1 MQEWEAVFKE
11 NFFKN
16 RNIKDKNRDDF
27 FSFDFEKD
35 NLSPFDFINMDKSV
49 DRIKTAIDNKEKILV
64 YTDYDCDGIP
74 AATILSDFFNK
85 IGYKEFQV
93 YIPHRHLEGYGLH
106 IEALDRFVCNGYTL
120 VITADLGITNIEQV
134 EYLKSKNVD
143 IVLSDHHLPIVLDG
157 KEILPDT
164 EYLINPMVSYEKY
177 QNKYLCGAGVAW
189 KIVHAFLVKYRNEYG
204 VVDGWEKWLL
214 DMVAIALV
222 ADMMPLSGENRK
234 LVTFGLKVLQKS
246 PRPAIQKICSIA
258 KINQKNLNEKDI
270 AFTFA
275 PRINAAGRMDHPI
288 LAYKML
294 ADIDG
299 KALDYVE
306 TIENLNTKRK
316 QSVKDINSF
325 LKDMTFN
332 DGDGPILV
340 GNSEWPIGVV
350 GLVAQKIVD
359 DTGRTA
365 LVWGSEGDV
374 ARGSVRSGNMNHNA
388 VNLLAACKDALLH
401 FGGHEQAGGFSLN
414 MSNLSLFQELLS
426 KNHLDN
432 IVLKTNDD
440 TQFFVDSEINTR
452 DINQKTFNI
461 LREMAPFG
469 IGNPDPRLRLSEK
482 IINIKR
488 FGSDNQH
495 IELSIGG
502 VPSVLFN
509 VTQETEEHLKTK
521 NSFIGNIEYDNWRKR
536 YQFKIHL

>member
-1 MQEWEAVFKE
+1 MQEWETEFKE

-16 RNIKDKNRDDF
+16 RNIKDKDIEDF

-35 NLSPFDFINMDKSV
+35 NLSPFDFVNMEKSV
-49 DRIKTAIDNKEKILV
+49 ERIKKAIDNKEKILV

-74 AATILSDFFNK
+74 AATILTDFFNK
-85 IGYKEFQV
+85 IGYTDFQV

-106 IEALDRFVCNGYTL
+106 VKALERFVCNGYTL

-134 EYLKSKNVD
+134 KYLKSKRVD

-157 KEILPDT
+157 KEMLPDT

-177 QNKYLCGAGVAW
+177 QNKYLCGSGVAW

-204 VVDGWEKWLL
+204 VIEGWEKWLL
-214 DMVAIALV
+214 DMVAVALV
-222 ADMMPLSGENRK
+222 ADMMPLVGENRK

-258 KINQKNLNEKDI
+258 KINQKELNEKDI

-299 KALDYVE
+299 KGLEYVE
-306 TIENLNTKRK
+306 TIENLNIKRK

-325 LKDMTFN
+325 LKDMTLT
-332 DGDGPILV
+332 DGDGPVLV
-340 GNSEWPIGVV
+340 GNGEWSIGVV
-350 GLVAQKIVD
+350 GLVAQKIVE

-365 LVWGSEGDV
+365 LVWGAEGDI
-374 ARGSVRSGNMNHNA
+374 ARGSVRSGNMNHNV
-388 VNLLAACKDALLH
+388 VNLLAACKEALLH

-414 MSNLSLFQELLS
+414 MSNLNLFQELLS
-426 KNHLDN
+426 KNHLDTV
-432 IVLKTNDD
+432 VLKSDDNDNH
-440 TQFFVDSEINTR
+440 FVDSDVNVK
-452 DINQKTFNI
+452 DINQKTFNV
-461 LREMAPFG
+461 LRQMAPFG
-469 IGNPDPRLRLSEK
+469 IGNLEPRLKLSEK
-482 IINIKR
+482 VINTKR
-488 FGSDNQH
+488 FGSDSQH

-509 VTQETEEHLKTK
+509 VTQETEEYLKTK
-521 NSFIGNIEYDNWRKR
+521 ESFIGNIEYDNWRKR

>member
-1 MQEWEAVFKE
+1 MQEWEAAFKE

-374 ARGSVRSGNMNHNA
+374 ARGSVRSGNMNHNV

>member
-374 ARGSVRSGNMNHNA
+374 ARGSVRSGNMNHNV